1 MGHEIGVQRLV
12 DDETEEVPAFLI
24 FPPVATSLV
33 PADPPDELKIKQH
46 HGPRR
51 NAHILLHPG
60 IPSSMNDLIKL
71 ESGLGHPPVYL
82 VKSDVSYS
90 RYSLKCKLSATIN
103 P

>member
-1 MGHEIGVQRLV
+1 MFRIL
-12 DDETEEVPAFLI
+12 PA
-24 FPPVATSLV
+24 VATSLLSPD
-33 PADPPDELKIKQH
+33 PADELKIKQH

-82 VKSDVSYS
+82 VKSDVCLTPDT
-90 RYSLKCKLSATIN
+90 R
-103 P
+103 